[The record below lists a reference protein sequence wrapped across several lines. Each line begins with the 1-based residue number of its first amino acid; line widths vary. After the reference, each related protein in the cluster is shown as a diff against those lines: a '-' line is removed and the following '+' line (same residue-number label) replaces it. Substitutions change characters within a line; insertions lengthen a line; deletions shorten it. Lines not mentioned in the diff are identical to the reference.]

1 MSASTESEQVDPT
14 NVGPSIQKTLK
25 PITEKKL
32 AKFQEEQRK
41 TGVVYLSRIPP
52 FMKPQKVRYLLQA
65 YGEIG
70 RIYLAPE
77 DQKVRQRRKKFGGN
91 GKKNYTE
98 GWVEFLDKK
107 VAKVVANML
116 NAKPIGGKKRFYY
129 HDDLW
134 NIKYLPGFKWDHLTG
149 QIAYEKAARTKRLQM
164 EISQARRE
172 NKDYIK
178 KGFVDRILQGSQD
191 NKLGRNKIGDKNM
204 FNKTFSFSMV
214 DSDELEK

>member
-77 DQKVRQRRKKFGGN
+77 GMNHVL
-91 GKKNYTE
+91 
-98 GWVEFLDKK
+98 LD
-107 VAKVVANML
+107 VCEQL
-116 NAKPIGGKKRFYY
+116 ST
-129 HDDLW
+129 L
-134 NIKYLPGFKWDHLTG
+134 
-149 QIAYEKAARTKRLQM
+149 
-164 EISQARRE
+164 
-172 NKDYIK
+172 
-178 KGFVDRILQGSQD
+178 
-191 NKLGRNKIGDKNM
+191 
-204 FNKTFSFSMV
+204 
-214 DSDELEK
+214 

>member
-1 MSASTESEQVDPT
+1 MPVNSPRTESEQVDPISAPL
-14 NVGPSIQKTLK
+14 NVGPSTQKTLK

-32 AKFQEEQRK
+32 AKFQEEQKK

-77 DQKVRQRRKKFGGN
+77 DQRIRQRRKKFGGN

-98 GWVEFLDKK
+98 GWVEFLDKN
-107 VAKVVANML
+107 VAKVVANTL
-116 NAKPIGGKKRFYY
+116 NAKPIDYLAKGGKKRFYY

-149 QIAYEKAARTKRLQM
+149 Q
-164 EISQARRE
+164 
-172 NKDYIK
+172 
-178 KGFVDRILQGSQD
+178 
-191 NKLGRNKIGDKNM
+191 LGRFQILILV
-204 FNKTFSFSMV
+204 SFMGI
-214 DSDELEK
+214 DT